1 VKAMNEIVDV
11 IPDLEIA
18 RQLLPIWTNWG
29 VMDESVS
36 IHSLGISYLTHLG
49 QYLGYVSISEFPV
62 ARQGDYANIGDDVRP
77 DSIWLDH
84 TTQNPF
90 LIAEFERYSGIDD
103 QAKLESKVANLLL
116 AHHRLGE
123 TAKFLV
129 LAYWTQG
136 LASLPDH
143 ARFYQV
149 LQQGFETS
157 TRQKVKGTNRA
168 NLLLFQFLHQKQ
180 SDQRYCLVKIL
191 QRGRQ

>member
-1 VKAMNEIVDV
+1 MNKIEDV
-11 IPDLEIA
+11 IQDLEIA
-18 RQLLPIWTNWG
+18 RQLLPIWTDWG
-29 VMDESVS
+29 ILDESVS
-36 IHSLGISYLTHLG
+36 IHSLGVSYLTHLG

-62 ARQGDYANIGDDVRP
+62 SRQGQYSNVGDDVRP
-77 DSIWLDH
+77 DAIWFDRK
-84 TTQNPF
+84 TQNPF
-90 LIAEFERYSGIDD
+90 LIAEFERYSGVDD
-103 QAKLESKVANLLL
+103 QQKLESKVANLLL

-143 ARFYQV
+143 ARFYQI

-157 TRQKVKGTNRA
+157 NRQRVKGAQET
-168 NLLLFQFLHQKQ
+168 NLLCLQFLHQKQ
-180 SDQRYCLVKIL
+180 SNQAYRLAKIL

>member
-1 VKAMNEIVDV
+1 MNEIVDV
-11 IPDLEIA
+11 IQDLEIA

-29 VMDESVS
+29 VMDEGVA
-36 IHSLGISYLTHLG
+36 IHSLGISYLTHVG

-62 ARQGDYANIGDDVRP
+62 SRQGTYANIGDDVRP
-77 DSIWLDH
+77 DSIWFDRK
-84 TTQNPF
+84 TQNPF

-136 LASLPDH
+136 LASLPDRD
-143 ARFYQV
+143 RFYQV
-149 LQQGFETS
+149 LEQGFETS
-157 TRQKVKGTNRA
+157 TRQKVKGTNRSK
-168 NLLLFQFLHQKQ
+168 LLCLQFLHQKRA
-180 SDQRYCLVKIL
+180 DQKYCLVKIL